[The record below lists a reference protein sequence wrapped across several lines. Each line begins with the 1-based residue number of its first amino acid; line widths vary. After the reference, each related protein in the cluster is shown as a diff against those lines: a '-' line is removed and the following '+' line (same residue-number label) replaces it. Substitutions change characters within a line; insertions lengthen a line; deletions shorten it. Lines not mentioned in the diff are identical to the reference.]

1 MSGCMSEQP
10 NRSMHA
16 LGYLLAT
23 FVLIVAMGTA
33 ARSQAPANAPAPE
46 AWMTA
51 TPTST
56 GIAVGQK
63 IPPFQLR
70 DQSGKLQDFN
80 SIRGPK
86 GAVIQFNRSADW

>member
-1 MSGCMSEQP
+1 M
-10 NRSMHA
+10 R
-16 LGYLLAT
+16 
-23 FVLIVAMGTA
+23 TA
-33 ARSQAPANAPAPE
+33 APAQTPAQAPANAPAPE
-46 AWMTA
+46 AWTTA
-51 TPTST
+51 PPTST

-70 DQSGKLQDFN
+70 DQFGKLQDFN